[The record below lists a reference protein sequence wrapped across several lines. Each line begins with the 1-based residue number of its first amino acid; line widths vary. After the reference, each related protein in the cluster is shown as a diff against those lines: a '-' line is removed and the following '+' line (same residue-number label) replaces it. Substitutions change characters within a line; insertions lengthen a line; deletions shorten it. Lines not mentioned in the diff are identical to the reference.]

1 MDDAKS
7 RNAVAVIGVGT
18 IGSSIARHLVAS
30 DLTLTLYDARPEAA
44 APLVDAGGR
53 LAASCADAAR
63 DADWIIVAVVD
74 DAQVTDVLTGPDGVL
89 STARP
94 GSVIVLHS
102 TVRLDTVRD
111 MASAAAA
118 KGVGLIDAG
127 VSTRGDDGTGKLA
140 VFVGGET
147 SEVEAA
153 RSLLHRYSHS
163 IEHVGGL
170 GSGMTAKLVRNLL
183 GYSFMVATYESLA
196 FAESMGVD
204 LDAFRRVLRDSDVTS
219 QAQLVMDLPTTKPYT
234 ESEEAAAYWKNL
246 TGLAGEE
253 LRDLLERAESVME
266 KDMDEITALAEETG
280 FHMDFTG
287 GTKPL
292 LHHVLLLPDN

>member
-1 MDDAKS
+1 
-7 RNAVAVIGVGT
+7 
-18 IGSSIARHLVAS
+18 
-30 DLTLTLYDARPEAA
+30 
-44 APLVDAGGR
+44 
-53 LAASCADAAR
+53 
-63 DADWIIVAVVD
+63 
-74 DAQVTDVLTGPDGVL
+74 
-89 STARP
+89 
-94 GSVIVLHS
+94 
-102 TVRLDTVRD
+102 
-111 MASAAAA
+111 
-118 KGVGLIDAG
+118 
-127 VSTRGDDGTGKLA
+127 
-140 VFVGGET
+140 
-147 SEVEAA
+147 
-153 RSLLHRYSHS
+153 
-163 IEHVGGL
+163 
-170 GSGMTAKLVRNLL
+170 VRNLL

-253 LRDLLERAESVME
+253 LRNLLERAESVME

-287 GTKPL
+287 GAKPL